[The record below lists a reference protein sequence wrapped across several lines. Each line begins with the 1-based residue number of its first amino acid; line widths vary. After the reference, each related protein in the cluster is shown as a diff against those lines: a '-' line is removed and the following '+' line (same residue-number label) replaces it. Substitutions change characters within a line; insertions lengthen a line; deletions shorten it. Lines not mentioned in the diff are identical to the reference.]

1 MSNVNTIVSKLAT
14 IIPPVIAAPPS
25 YPFVGKNAVKA
36 TLLANTEVQHL
47 TLQLMYLL
55 QTDEE
60 QKAKDTEVRN
70 RCGFMSSDAYT
81 GSLLAEK
88 LLLGMELEGEEVAKA
103 ERIATKYSK
112 QLSQQLVRHAC
123 AQDARLAAY
132 AITFSI
138 KV

>member
-1 MSNVNTIVSKLAT
+1 MSNVNTIVSKLAS
-14 IIPPVIAAPPS
+14 IIPPVIAAPPA

-36 TLLANTEVQHL
+36 SLLANTEVQHL
-47 TLQLMYLL
+47 TLQMLYLL
-55 QTDEE
+55 QTQDE
-60 QKAKDTEVRN
+60 QQHRDTEVRN
-70 RCGFMSSDAYT
+70 KCGFMSSDAYT
-81 GSLLAEK
+81 GSVLAEK
-88 LLLGMELEGEEVAKA
+88 LLLGLELEGEEVAKA

-112 QLSQQLVRHAC
+112 QLAQQLVRHAC